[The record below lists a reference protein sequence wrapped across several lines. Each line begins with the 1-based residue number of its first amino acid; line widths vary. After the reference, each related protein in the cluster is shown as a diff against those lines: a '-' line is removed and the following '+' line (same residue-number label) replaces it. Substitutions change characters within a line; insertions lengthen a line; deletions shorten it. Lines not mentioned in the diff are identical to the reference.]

1 MPQPNSHEVHIDGP
15 LTTLS
20 VSYLQDPGMFIADA
34 MFPRIPV
41 NHQSDKYYVYDIGD
55 MYRNNMAPRGEA
67 TESAGATYSF
77 TTANYNTELFALHK
91 MVSKRSQANS
101 DAALNPMQTAVK
113 WLTQQER
120 IKRDV
125 EFAAKFLT
133 TGIWDTDVTV
143 ADPVDSASSDPV
155 GMINDYQLTVLGATG
170 FEPRTLAVTAK
181 GWKELKNHPDI
192 LGRLAGGATPGAP
205 AVANRANVA
214 AILDVDE
221 IVVTSAVVNSAAE
234 GVTDS
239 VGFITTGDALL
250 CYVEPN
256 PGLDSVT
263 AGATFVYSGD
273 LGLEGRTIG
282 TIEEPLKKATRVEI
296 EAEWDMKV
304 VASALGVFFNGFV
317 SS

>member
-1 MPQPNSHEVHIDGP
+1 MPQPNSQEVHIDGP

-20 VSYLQDPGMFIADA
+20 VSYLQDPGMFIADS

-55 MYRNNMAPRGEA
+55 MYRNNMAPRGDA
-67 TESAGATYSF
+67 TESAGATYTH
-77 TTANYNTELFALHK
+77 TTQNYNTELFALHK
-91 MVSKRSQANS
+91 MVSKRTVANS

-143 ADPVDSASSDPV
+143 ATPVDDAASDPI
-155 GMINDYQLTVLGATG
+155 GMISDQQLTVLGNTG

-192 LGRLAGGATPGAP
+192 IGRLSGGANSGAP
-205 AVANRANVA
+205 AIATRQSVA
-214 AILDVDE
+214 ALLDVDE
-221 IVVTSAVVNSAAE
+221 IVVTSGVVNSAAE

-250 CYVEPN
+250 CYVDPN
-256 PGLDSVT
+256 PGLDSIT
-263 AGATFVYSGD
+263 AGATFVYTGD
-273 LGLEGRTIG
+273 LGQEGRTIG

-296 EAEWDMKV
+296 EAEWSMNV
-304 VASALGVFFNGFV
+304 VASSLGVFFSGFV
-317 SS
+317 S